1 MHIMFP
7 FCCQGNKAPLRTHR
21 VVSWLML
28 EKDELVRELI
38 LLLLRSL
45 KGKFIMKRQSG
56 HYFNVPRKSAQ
67 AVRQKLTLAAGI

>member
-1 MHIMFP
+1 MRVRSVLLSEEWNRASG
-7 FCCQGNKAPLRTHR
+7 QRTHR

-45 KGKFIMKRQSG
+45 EKKK
-56 HYFNVPRKSAQ
+56 N
-67 AVRQKLTLAAGI
+67 QKTRHERTERTGP